1 MPRKKDDNNNGY
13 EDAVTELEEILDA
26 LSDDD
31 INVDELAERVKRA
44 TELVKVCRERVAAAR
59 LEVKEIQLPEASR

>member
-1 MPRKKDDNNNGY
+1 MPRKKDDNNIGY
-13 EDAVTELEEILDA
+13 EDAVTELEVILDA

-44 TELVKVCRERVAAAR
+44 TELVKVCRERIAAAR